1 MTTQPTTQQ
10 QTEVTGCKRL
20 PVNAGAEKVWL
31 KMRDFN
37 DLTWALGIAEV
48 TVEGYG
54 VGMVRRVRLEGS
66 DEWLEEKLLNL
77 DDADRLIEYGI
88 AEGMMGINDY
98 HACAQVIPNDT
109 GCFVE
114 WTCSGR
120 ATAADQA
127 EKQQILMAVAE
138 GITTLFAA
146 QFAEEI

>member
-66 DEWLEEKLLNL
+66 EEWLEEKLLDL
-77 DDADRLIEYGI
+77 DDDDRRIEYGI

-98 HACAQVIPNDT
+98 RACAQVIPSGT

-120 ATAADQA
+120 AIAADQA

>member
-1 MTTQPTTQQ
+1 MPTQSTTQQ

-20 PVNAGAEKVWL
+20 PVKAGAEKVWL
-31 KMRDFN
+31 KMRDFT

-48 TVEGYG
+48 TIHGSG

-66 DEWLEEKLLNL
+66 EEWLEEKLLDL
-77 DDADRLIEYGI
+77 DDGDRRIEYGI

-98 HACAQVIPNDT
+98 RACAQVIPSGT
-109 GCFVE
+109 GCFIE

>member
-109 GCFVE
+109 GCFIE

-120 ATAADQA
+120 ATAVDQA

-138 GITTLFAA
+138 GITALFAA

>member
-1 MTTQPTTQQ
+1 MPTQSTTQQ

-20 PVNAGAEKVWL
+20 SVNSGAEKVWL
-31 KMRDFN
+31 KMRDFT
-37 DLTWALGIAEV
+37 DLTWALGVAEV
-48 TVEGYG
+48 TVDGYG

-66 DEWLEEKLLNL
+66 EEWLEEKLLDL
-77 DDADRLIEYGI
+77 DDGDRRIEYGI

-98 HACAQVIPNDT
+98 RACAQVIPSGT
-109 GCFVE
+109 GCFIE

-120 ATAADQA
+120 ATAVDQA

-138 GITTLFAA
+138 GITALFAA

>member
-1 MTTQPTTQQ
+1 MPTQSTPNQ
-10 QTEVTGCKRL
+10 QTEVIGHKRL
-20 PVNAGAEKVWL
+20 PVNAGAECVWL
-31 KMRDFN
+31 KMRDFT
-37 DLTWALGIAEV
+37 DLSWALGIAEV
-48 TVEGYG
+48 MVEGSG

-66 DEWLEEKLLNL
+66 EEWLEEKLLGLN
-77 DDADRLIEYGI
+77 DSGRRIEYGI

-98 HACAQVIPNDT
+98 RACAQVIPSGT

-138 GITTLFAA
+138 GITTLFTA
-146 QFAEEI
+146 QFARDK

>member
-37 DLTWALGIAEV
+37 DLTWALGIAEA

>member
-1 MTTQPTTQQ
+1 MPTQPTTQQ

>member
-1 MTTQPTTQQ
+1 MPTQSTTQQ

-20 PVNAGAEKVWL
+20 PVNSVAEKVWL
-31 KMRDFN
+31 KMRDFT

-48 TVEGYG
+48 TVDGSG
-54 VGMVRRVRLEGS
+54 VGMVRRVRLEGNE
-66 DEWLEEKLLNL
+66 EWLEEKLLDL
-77 DDADRLIEYGI
+77 DDGDRRIEYGI
-88 AEGMMGINDY
+88 AEGIMGINDY
-98 HACAQVIPNDT
+98 HACAQVIPNGT

>member
-1 MTTQPTTQQ
+1 
-10 QTEVTGCKRL
+10 
-20 PVNAGAEKVWL
+20 
-31 KMRDFN
+31 MRDFT
-37 DLTWALGIAEV
+37 DLSWALGIAEV
-48 TVEGYG
+48 MVEGSG

-66 DEWLEEKLLNL
+66 EEWLEEKLLGLN
-77 DDADRLIEYGI
+77 DSGRRIEYGI

-146 QFAEEI
+146 QFAEDI